1 MLLDNRLSNLKLY
14 LATYLTGDASLA
26 LCGLRQLFFKLAD
39 AISLASAY
47 LNATVDIDG
56 SSSS

>member
-1 MLLDNRLSNLKLY
+1 MNLSKLY
-14 LATYLTGDASLA
+14 LATYLTGDGASLA
-26 LCGLRQLFFKLAD
+26 LCGLRQLFFRLAE

-47 LNATVDIDG
+47 LNATVDIEG